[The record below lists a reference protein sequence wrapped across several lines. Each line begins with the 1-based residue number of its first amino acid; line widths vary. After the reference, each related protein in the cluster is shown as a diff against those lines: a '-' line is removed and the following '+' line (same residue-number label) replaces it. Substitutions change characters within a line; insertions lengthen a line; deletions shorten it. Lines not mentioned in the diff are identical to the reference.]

1 MLEAARLLVDAG
13 AGVAALHR
21 VRLRSQIPGI
31 PTARLVESTRPV
43 VEKWAGF
50 AQPFRAVSPMTADRK
65 PGRRP
70 PPNAEELLDGLD
82 LSDLAEEDRARL
94 LERLQARL
102 ESSDDGLGYV
112 PADRIDGWI
121 ARSFSERL
129 REARLDA
136 GYKTQA
142 ALGSLIGD
150 DEGKKIN
157 RYEHADKN
165 WGRLPGAIDRARL
178 ARHLHV
184 ELTWFWPEL
193 ELDDRP
199 WEKRPRS

>member
-1 MLEAARLLVDAG
+1 MLEAARLLLDAG
-13 AGVAALHR
+13 AGVAI
-21 VRLRSQIPGI
+21 LRRPRIWPQSPAVS
-31 PTARLVESTRPV
+31 TARLVESTRPV
-43 VEKWAGF
+43 VEKWAAF
-50 AQPFRAVSPMTADRK
+50 AQPFRAVSPMTAERK

-70 PPNAEELLDGLD
+70 PPSAEELLEGLD
-82 LSDLAEEDRARL
+82 LPEMSEEDRAVL
-94 LERLQARL
+94 LGRLQARL
-102 ESSDDGLGYV
+102 EHSEDGLGYV
-112 PADRIDGWI
+112 PPARIDGWI
-121 ARSFSERL
+121 ARAFSERL

-136 GYKTQA
+136 GFRTQA
-142 ALGSLIGD
+142 ALGALIGD
-150 DEGKKIN
+150 EDGKKIN

-199 WEKRPRS
+199 WDKKP